1 MKRKRKE
8 ATKEVILES
17 DEDTQDDDKEENEI
31 ESKLDDDEEKE
42 DQPMKK
48 KQKYLTKSEL
58 ANMEKVFEEAE
69 RWNLS
74 EQGTASI
81 MNAMNAASGK
91 DHQQL
96 IKLLE
101 GLCTGQI
108 SEQWA
113 GMAIGKVCS
122 ARWTTCQNGCCR
134 AIMSEENPS
143 PALYRIVHFVVFVYG
158 HVFLHI
164 KHKNRVQEAPHH
176 LVREISL
183 VRPSLRE
190 HCNEEEKRL
199 TQKAIQDNG
208 FMAHHESVLLSL
220 LGSPDPSDRAFAVD
234 LVLQI
239 REVGEQVWPAKSQGV
254 RPVKTRPIQFGA
266 TCLYSLADLSLAD
279 TEPPPDQVP
288 DQPRARG
295 HQGAALP
302 RGPARQHRDRG
313 EGGKETTA
321 AALKS
326 SDPVQ
331 RDGLSFQISDS
342 RKRNSL
348 KVSKKKQWNI

>member
-1 MKRKRKE
+1 MHTR
-8 ATKEVILES
+8 
-17 DEDTQDDDKEENEI
+17 EI
-31 ESKLDDDEEKE
+31 VNFVTFNNPELLHLIQTLPPDVFAKL
-42 DQPMKK
+42 
-48 KQKYLTKSEL
+48 
-58 ANMEKVFEEAE
+58 N
-69 RWNLS
+69 
-74 EQGTASI
+74 
-81 MNAMNAASGK
+81 K

-113 GMAIGKVCS
+113 SMAIGKVCS

-158 HVFLHI
+158 PVFLSI

-183 VRPSLRE
+183 VRE
-190 HCNEEEKRL
+190 HCNEVEKRL

-220 LGSPDPSDRAFAVD
+220 LGSSDPSDRAFAVD
-234 LVLQI
+234 LVQQI
-239 REVGEQVWPAKSQGV
+239 RKVGEQVWPAKSQGV
-254 RPVKTRPIQFGA
+254 RPVKTPPIQFGA
-266 TCLYSLADLSLAD
+266 ACLYSLADLSLAD
-279 TEPPPDQVP
+279 TEPPLTKSLTNLQLEAIKE
-288 DQPRARG
+288 QPFIVDLPGNTVAVERG
-295 HQGAALP
+295 V
-302 RGPARQHRDRG
+302 
-313 EGGKETTA
+313 KETTA

-326 SDPVQ
+326 ADPVQ
-331 RDGLSFQISDS
+331 RDGLNFQISDS

-348 KVSKKKQWNI
+348 YKTKKKQWNI